1 MRLVPV
7 SLLVLLAACG
17 AQEKDLPAADTSG
30 VTDTADTG
38 TDDTSAEDTATEDTN
53 DTVDTGADTSDTGTT
68 DTADSGADTSD
79 TGTDTS
85 DTGATDT
92 SDTGTTDTSSR
103 DVDGDGYTVA
113 DGDCD
118 DSNPAVNPGEREVPD
133 NRIDEDCDGTVAVTP
148 PPSYTFAADVLPIL
162 RTSCQ
167 SCHSGR
173 SPSGGLNM
181 SDSLAFANLIN
192 QGSGQLRGMDL
203 VEPGDSTRSYLALK
217 IQNTHR
223 AAGGSGTQ
231 MPPSTSLTREN
242 VAIITSWIDAGAVE
256 R

>member
-1 MRLVPV
+1 MRLVTL
-7 SLLVLLAACG
+7 SLFVLLAACG

-30 VTDTADTG
+30 VTDTGSDDTG
-38 TDDTSAEDTATEDTN
+38 TDDSAAEDTAADDTADTN

-68 DTADSGADTSD
+68 DTSD
-79 TGTDTS
+79 TGT
-85 DTGATDT
+85 TDT

-118 DSNPAVNPGEREVPD
+118 DSNPAVNPGEREIPD
-133 NRIDEDCDGTVAVTP
+133 NRVDEDCDGTVAVTP

-162 RTSCQ
+162 RSNCQ
-167 SCHSGR
+167 SCHYGR
-173 SPSGGLNM
+173 GASGGLDM
-181 SDSLAFANLIN
+181 SDSAAYGNLVN
-192 QGSGQLRGMDL
+192 VASGQLRGTDRI
-203 VEPGDSTRSYLALK
+203 EPGDSARSYLAMK
-217 IQNTHR
+217 IQATHT

-231 MPPSTSLTREN
+231 MPPRTSLTREN
-242 VAIITSWIDAGAVE
+242 VAIITGWIDGGAVE

>member
-53 DTVDTGADTSDTGTT
+53 DTVDTGADTSDTGA

-79 TGTDTS
+79 TGT
-85 DTGATDT
+85 TDT

-118 DSNPAVNPGEREVPD
+118 DSNPAVNPGEREIPD

-148 PPSYTFAADVLPIL
+148 PPSYTFSADVLPIL
-162 RTSCQ
+162 RSSCQ

-173 SPSGGLNM
+173 GASGGLDM
-181 SDSLAFANLIN
+181 SDANAYGNLVN
-192 QGSGQLRGMDL
+192 VGSGQLRGMDRI
-203 VEPGDSTRSYLALK
+203 EPGDSARSYLALK
-217 IQNTHR
+217 IQNTHV
-223 AAGGSGTQ
+223 AAGGTGTQ
-231 MPPSTSLTREN
+231 MPPRSSLTREN
-242 VAIITSWIDAGAVE
+242 VAIITSWIDGGAVE